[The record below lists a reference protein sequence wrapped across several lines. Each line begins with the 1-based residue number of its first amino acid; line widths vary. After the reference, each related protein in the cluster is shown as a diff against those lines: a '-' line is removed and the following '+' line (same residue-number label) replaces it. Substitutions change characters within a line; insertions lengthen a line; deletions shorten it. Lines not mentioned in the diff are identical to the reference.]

1 METLVMVP
9 LMLTL
14 LTRSWRG
21 AQVKTSTVTRPVTS
35 TRLTLAILHSSVL
48 GVQVLYKIVS
58 KQLIYLLSPCH
69 VVTLLQVYLL
79 LITDGEEFLHLFRYL
94 SSNFL
99 TLHSSSS

>member
-9 LMLTL
+9 VMLTL

-21 AQVKTSTVTRPVTS
+21 AQMDTIATRPETS

-69 VVTLLQVYLL
+69 VVNLLQVY
-79 LITDGEEFLHLFRYL
+79 H
-94 SSNFL
+94 
-99 TLHSSSS
+99 H